1 MSKIRNL
8 EELREAI
15 RDLEHQDY
23 VNQQHMRQ
31 KVADIADSLKP
42 MNLLK
47 GAVSRVV
54 GSAGGGVKG
63 GLFRMA
69 AGLVTSFVVKK
80 FFRKHTRTEKV

>member
-1 MSKIRNL
+1 
-8 EELREAI
+8 
-15 RDLEHQDY
+15 
-23 VNQQHMRQ
+23 MRQ

-63 GLFRMA
+63 GIFRMV

-80 FFRKHTRTEKV
+80 FFKKRLEKV

>member
-1 MSKIRNL
+1 MPKIRNL

-15 RDLEHQDY
+15 RDLEHQNY
-23 VNQQHMRQ
+23 VNEQHMRQ

-42 MNLLK
+42 INLVK
-47 GAVSRVV
+47 GLFSKVV
-54 GSAGGGVKG
+54 GSSGGGIKG

-80 FFRKHTRTEKV
+80 FFKKGIAK

>member
-1 MSKIRNL
+1 MPKIRNL

-15 RDLEHQDY
+15 RDLEHQNY
-23 VNQQHMRQ
+23 VNEQHMRQ

-42 MNLLK
+42 MNLVRNLF
-47 GAVSRVV
+47 SQM
-54 GSAGGGVKG
+54 AGGSSGVKG

-80 FFRKHTRTEKV
+80 FFKKSIAK

>member
-47 GAVSRVV
+47 GLVSQAVG
-54 GSAGGGVKG
+54 GSGGVKG

-80 FFRKHTRTEKV
+80 FFKKGIRVEKV